1 VPFWNRSPTPRYS
14 LFHGADL
21 HGSEKCFR
29 KFVNAGKFYRVDALI
44 LGGDVTGKALVPL
57 VRLED
62 GSYEARFLGRTEI
75 ARDEKELVTLEGQ
88 IRFNGFYPFRTDS
101 EELGQLAA
109 DPVRRE
115 EHFQRVISAAV
126 RQWVAL
132 ADERLQGTGVA
143 CLVMPGNDDGE
154 FVGEILSEGRTSSTR
169 KAARSSLGRIRC
181 SVTAGRTS
189 RPGTGPANCRRISSR
204 RGSRPHVRPR
214 IRSADDLQPPASIWD
229 PDRRR
234 ARDPRDLSLVG
245 GSSATMVPV
254 GSTAVRRV
262 LERHARCSAC
272 TGIST
277 SREGA
282 PGWATVCLNPGS
294 DYNTGILKGVI
305 VRLRGS
311 DVEDVQFVASEHP
324 SSRRAGSPATPAP
337 GTSATTIWRLAQA
350 RLSTARRS
358 PSSEAL

>member
-14 LFHGADL
+14 LFYVADL

-75 ARDEKELVTLEGQ
+75 ARDEKELAAVEGQ
-88 IRFNGFYPFRTDS
+88 IRFNGFYPFRTDA
-101 EELGQLAA
+101 EELAQLAS

-126 RQWVAL
+126 RGWVTL
-132 ADERLQGTGVA
+132 ADERLEGTGIA

-154 FVGEILSEGRTSSTR
+154 FVGEILSEGQNLINPESRTIELGPYQMLSYGWSNITPWKSPRELPEDQLEARIEALTSDLESGRPAIYNLHVPPYGTR
-169 KAARSSLGRIRC
+169 IDDAPEIRE
-181 SVTAGRTS
+181 
-189 RPGTGPANCRRISSR
+189 
-204 RGSRPHVRPR
+204 
-214 IRSADDLQPPASIWD
+214 
-229 PDRRR
+229 
-234 ARDPRDLSLVG
+234 DLSLVG

-262 LERHARCSAC
+262 LERHAPMLGLHGHIHESRGSARL
-272 TGIST
+272 G
-277 SREGA
+277 
-282 PGWATVCLNPGS
+282 PTVCLNPGS

-311 DVEDVQFVASEHP
+311 DVEDVQFVA
-324 SSRRAGSPATPAP
+324 A
-337 GTSATTIWRLAQA
+337 
-350 RLSTARRS
+350 
-358 PSSEAL
+358 

>member
-1 VPFWNRSPTPRYS
+1 MPLWSRSSTPRYS
-14 LFHGADL
+14 LFYVADL

-29 KFVNAGKFYRVDALI
+29 KFLNAGKFYQVDALI

-88 IRFNGFYPFRTDS
+88 IRFNGFYPFRTDA
-101 EELGQLAA
+101 EELARLAA

-126 RQWVAL
+126 RQWVSL
-132 ADERLQGTGVA
+132 ADERLEGTGIA

-154 FVGEILSEGRTSSTR
+154 FVGGILSEGRTLINPESRTIDLGPYQMLSYGWSNITPWKSPRELPEDQLEARIEALTSDLESGRPAIYNLHVPPYGTR
-169 KAARSSLGRIRC
+169 IDDAPEIRE
-181 SVTAGRTS
+181 
-189 RPGTGPANCRRISSR
+189 
-204 RGSRPHVRPR
+204 
-214 IRSADDLQPPASIWD
+214 
-229 PDRRR
+229 
-234 ARDPRDLSLVG
+234 DLSLVG
-245 GSSATMVPV
+245 GSGATMVPV

-262 LERHARCSAC
+262 LERHAPTLGLHGHIHESRGSARL
-272 TGIST
+272 G
-277 SREGA
+277 
-282 PGWATVCLNPGS
+282 PTVSLNPGS

-311 DVEDVQFVASEHP
+311 DVEDVQFVA
-324 SSRRAGSPATPAP
+324 A
-337 GTSATTIWRLAQA
+337 
-350 RLSTARRS
+350 
-358 PSSEAL
+358 

>member
-14 LFHGADL
+14 LFYVADL

-75 ARDEKELVTLEGQ
+75 ARDEKELAILEGQ

-154 FVGEILSEGRTSSTR
+154 FVGEILSEGRTLINPEGRTIELGPYQMLSYGWSNITPWKTYRELPEPELGAKIEGMIPPGADMR
-169 KAARSSLGRIRC
+169 KMVFNFHCPPYASNLDEAPEIDADLN
-181 SVTAGRTS
+181 VKEAGR
-189 RPGTGPANCRRISSR
+189 
-204 RGSRPHVRPR
+204 
-214 IRSADDLQPPASIWD
+214 
-229 PDRRR
+229 
-234 ARDPRDLSLVG
+234 SLI
-245 GSSATMVPV
+245 PV
-254 GSTAVRRV
+254 GSTAVRDAIMKHQP
-262 LERHARCSAC
+262 LLSLHGHIHEAKGTARLGKTLC
-272 TGIST
+272 I
-277 SREGA
+277 
-282 PGWATVCLNPGS
+282 N
-294 DYNTGILKGVI
+294 
-305 VRLRGS
+305 
-311 DVEDVQFVASEHP
+311 
-324 SSRRAGSPATPAP
+324 AGSLYEQGVLQGVVVELDAKKGLKSYTL
-337 GTSATTIWRLAQA
+337 TTG
-350 RLSTARRS
+350 
-358 PSSEAL
+358 

>member
-1 VPFWNRSPTPRYS
+1 MPLWNRSPTPRYS
-14 LFHGADL
+14 LFYVADL

-44 LGGDVTGKALVPL
+44 LGGDVTGKALVPI

-75 ARDEKELVTLEGQ
+75 ARDEEELATVEGQ
-88 IRFNGFYPFRTDS
+88 IRFNGFYPFRTDA
-101 EELGQLAA
+101 EELAQLAS

-126 RQWVAL
+126 RGWVTL
-132 ADERLQGTGVA
+132 ADERLEGTGIA

-154 FVGEILSEGRTSSTR
+154 FVGEILSEGQNLINPESRTIELGPYQMLSYGWSNITPWKSPRELPEDQLEARIEALTSDLESGRPAIYNLHVPPYGTR
-169 KAARSSLGRIRC
+169 IDDAPEIRE
-181 SVTAGRTS
+181 
-189 RPGTGPANCRRISSR
+189 
-204 RGSRPHVRPR
+204 
-214 IRSADDLQPPASIWD
+214 
-229 PDRRR
+229 
-234 ARDPRDLSLVG
+234 DLSLVG

-262 LERHARCSAC
+262 LERHAPMLGLHGHIHESRGSARL
-272 TGIST
+272 G
-277 SREGA
+277 
-282 PGWATVCLNPGS
+282 PTVCLNPGS

-311 DVEDVQFVASEHP
+311 DVEDVQFVA
-324 SSRRAGSPATPAP
+324 A
-337 GTSATTIWRLAQA
+337 
-350 RLSTARRS
+350 
-358 PSSEAL
+358 